1 MRGRSAT
8 GARRFRALV
17 LAAGAAVAAAAPAAA
32 QSPEGGAAATPPLGV
47 ELRAE
52 PIGFTPP
59 NAVSV
64 RVTRPAHVAVFEV
77 RPGVGAVLR
86 HPGVRDGGTRLS
98 PGVHRLA
105 LDAGR
110 GAFERRRGIRA
121 LPGRGRLSPDRPRDL
136 GRPYLLVVASRD
148 RLWLSGHRLGRI
160 FRPRDVR
167 LSVPFLVDAV
177 LRDVVPH
184 PDMEPWAFD
193 LRPGVPRL
201 GPHRFGRPAPP
212 LPVAPGAP
220 TPGRGDAP
228 PSP

>member
-1 MRGRSAT
+1 MKTGPVFGGRPVRGL
-8 GARRFRALV
+8 AL
-17 LAAGAAVAAAAPAAA
+17 AAAVALAAAPAAG
-32 QSPEGGAAATPPLGV
+32 QSPGGSGSSPPPLGV

-52 PIGFTPP
+52 PIGFTLPS
-59 NAVSV
+59 VVTV

-77 RPGVGAVLR
+77 RPGIGSVLR
-86 HPGVRDGGTRLS
+86 HPGRRDGGTRLS
-98 PGVHRLA
+98 AGVHHLA

-110 GAFERRRGIRA
+110 GAFERRRGVSE

-148 RLWLSGHRLGRI
+148 RLWLSGHGLGTV

-167 LSVPFLVDAV
+167 VAVSFLVDAV

-184 PDMEPWAFD
+184 PEMEPWGFD
-193 LRPGVPRL
+193 LRPGVPRP
-201 GPHRFGRPAPP
+201 GPHRFGRAGSVPP
-212 LPVAPGAP
+212 SAPG
-220 TPGRGDAP
+220 PGDGR